1 MGAGPQLLDAVVAPQ
16 IEGALPGSMAVE
28 AYHDEPPICSPTSVT
43 AILES
48 CSCPRTSSSCVPRR
62 VAWSTATCG
71 RARSRSS
78 ANGGSPTSSSRK
90 LRELGYFGLTIPER
104 YGGLGLT
111 TLAHL
116 VVQEELGRAHAAFN
130 MLISGNNGIGV
141 MALVLSGTEAQKQR
155 WLPRLASGEWIAA
168 FALTEPNAG
177 SDAQAIETRAVRDGD
192 RYMLNGTKHYISRGD
207 IADLVTVFAVTDPA
221 VEVARARRH
230 HRVRRRE
237 RHARLSRRAHP
248 GLDGIRRRQ
257 AGGARLR
264 GLRVSADSV
273 VGEVG
278 QGFATAMRTLDL
290 GRLSLAARCLGTM
303 EELLAVSVDARE
315 EPRPVRQADRR
326 AAGDPAHVGGHRD
339 RHRDAAARHCTR
351 RQVAATP
358 ARRVTHDAAM
368 LKLYASEALGRAAD
382 RAVQIHGGMGFMRD
396 CVVEGIY
403 REARMMR
410 IVGGH
415 QRDPAAC

>member
-1 MGAGPQLLDAVVAPQ
+1 LLTAKSYGYAGIVQLPVDVDLLQKQTRRLVDR
-16 IEGALPGSMAVE
+16 ELR
-28 AYHDEPPICSPTSVT
+28 
-43 AILES
+43 
-48 CSCPRTSSSCVPRR
+48 PRTLEIERERR
-62 VAWSTATCG
+62 IPEELVA
-71 RARSRSS
+71 
-78 ANGGSPTSSSRK
+78 K

-104 YGGLGLT
+104 YGGLGLS

-141 MALVLSGTEAQKQR
+141 MGLVLVGSEAQKER

-192 RYMLNGTKHYISRGD
+192 RFLLNGTKHYISRGD
-207 IADLVTVFAVTDPA
+207 IADLVTVFALTDVA
-221 VEVARARRH
+221 ARGRGGITAFVVEKGTPGFRVARIQDSMGSD
-230 HRVRRRE
+230 V
-237 RHARLSRRAHP
+237 
-248 GLDGIRRRQ
+248 IKQ
-257 AGGARLR
+257 AELVFEDCA
-264 GLRVSADSV
+264 VPADQV
-273 VGEVG
+273 VGEIG
-278 QGFATAMRTLDL
+278 QGFATAMRILDL

-303 EELLAVSVDARE
+303 EELLSLSVAHARNRVQFGKPIAE
-315 EPRPVRQADRR
+315 QQAIQHMLADTATDIALLRPALY
-326 AAGDPAHVGGHRD
+326 A
-339 RHRDAAARHCTR
+339 AAARR
-351 RQVAATP
+351 DASEA
-358 ARRVTHDAAM
+358 VTHDAAM

-410 IVGGH
+410 IVEGTSEIQRMLIARGVLEGH
-415 QRDPAAC
+415 QVR

>member
-1 MGAGPQLLDAVVAPQ
+1 MLTGERYGYSGIVQLPPD
-16 IEGALPGSMAVE
+16 VE
-28 AYHDEPPICSPTSVT
+28 LLRSQTRRLVDRD
-43 AILES
+43 LR
-48 CSCPRTSSSCVPRR
+48 PRTLDIERERR
-62 VAWSTATCG
+62 IPDELVG
-71 RARSRSS
+71 
-78 ANGGSPTSSSRK
+78 K

-141 MALVLSGTEAQKQR
+141 LALVLSGTEPQKER

-177 SDAQAIETRAVRDGD
+177 SDAQAIQTRAARDGD
-192 RYMLNGTKHYISRGD
+192 RYVLNGTKHYISRGD
-207 IADLVTVFAVTDPA
+207 VADLVTVFAVTDA
-221 VEVARARRH
+221 TAKSRARGGISAFIVEKGTPGFRVARIQESMGSD
-230 HRVRRRE
+230 VVK
-237 RHARLSRRAHP
+237 
-248 GLDGIRRRQ
+248 Q
-257 AGGARLR
+257 AELVFEDCSIPAEH
-264 GLRVSADSV
+264 V

-278 QGFATAMRTLDL
+278 QGFATAMRILDV

-303 EELLAVSVDARE
+303 EELLSVSVEHAKNRVQFGKPLAEQQAIQHMLADTATDIAML
-315 EPRPVRQADRR
+315 RPALY
-326 AAGDPAHVGGHRD
+326 
-339 RHRDAAARHCTR
+339 AAATR
-351 RQVAATP
+351 RDGGET
-358 ARRVTHDAAM
+358 VTHDAAM

-410 IVGGH
+410 IVEGTSEIQRMLIARGVLEGH
-415 QRDPAAC
+415 QSR